1 MPQSFLPHH
10 PRAERVHDADALPA
24 EPLWTPDPD
33 RVKQSAIDRLRRDI
47 ADVTAVELADSRA
60 LFDYSLEHPGD
71 FWDVIWGE
79 CGVVG
84 DRGDG
89 PAYVLP
95 PARSDMRSARFFPAA
110 TLSLTENL
118 LAGGQRPGAGEFA
131 IIYRREDGIRRTLT
145 WPQLAEQVERMT
157 AFLRSVGVTTG
168 DRVAAWM
175 PNVPETV
182 IALMATANLGATFT
196 STSPD
201 FGVAGVL
208 DRFGQVQ
215 PKVLIAADGYVYA
228 NRKHDRLD
236 RLSAVI
242 EGLDSLVAVVVH
254 GELNDEPNL
263 ADVRDRV
270 AVGDNHSQLPVVS
283 WAQATSAGAALL
295 ARTGPAASQLVAF
308 DHPLFILYSSGT
320 TGAPKC
326 IVHRTGGVLLKLLV
340 EHQLHCDIRPGDRV
354 FYFTTCGWMM
364 WNWLTLTLASG
375 ATIVLYDGSPFHPER
390 DAMWDIVEAERVT
403 LFGTSAKYL
412 DAAAKAG
419 ALPASTHDLVDLRT
433 ICSTG
438 SPLSVDSFEYV
449 YREVKSDVH
458 LASISGGTDLCGC
471 LVLGDPTRP
480 VYAGEIQGPA
490 LGVAVDVWDPQ
501 GNSMRGQ
508 PAEQGELV
516 CTQAFPSMPLAFW
529 HDPTGA
535 KYTAAYFE
543 RYPDIWAHG
552 DFASWTD
559 HGGVVIHGRSDAT
572 LNSAGVRIGTAEIY
586 GQVEQLPEILEA
598 LAIGQRWED
607 DTRIVLFVR
616 LAAGV
621 GLDDELANRIAVCL
635 RDNCSPRHVPARV
648 IAVADLPRTRSG
660 KLAELAVTDV
670 VHGRAVRNHEALAN
684 PESLELFVDL
694 PGLAQ

>member
-1 MPQSFLPHH
+1 MD
-10 PRAERVHDADALPA
+10 DAADRPS
-24 EPLWTPDPD
+24 EPLWEPDPD
-33 RVKQSAIDRLRRDI
+33 RVAQTAMDRLRRDI
-47 ADVTAVELADSRA
+47 GEATASNLADSRA

-95 PARSDMRSARFFPAA
+95 PAHSDMRSARFFPAA

-118 LAGGQRPGAGEFA
+118 LAGGQRPGAGQYA
-131 IIYRREDGIRRTLT
+131 IVYRREDGVRRTLT
-145 WPQLAEQVERMT
+145 WAQLEYQVDQMT
-157 AFLRSVGVTTG
+157 AFLRSVGVTIG

-208 DRFGQVQ
+208 DRFGQVE

-228 NRKHDRLD
+228 NKRHQRLD
-236 RLSAVI
+236 RLAAVI
-242 EGLDSLVAVVVH
+242 EGLDSLVAVIVH
-254 GELNDEPNL
+254 GELDEDPDL
-263 ADVRDRV
+263 ADVRDRG
-270 AVGDNHSQLPVVS
+270 AAGDSHSQVPVIS
-283 WAQATSAGAALL
+283 WSQAAAAGDAALGQS
-295 ARTGPAASQLVAF
+295 GPIANQLVAF

-364 WNWLTLTLASG
+364 WNWLTMTLGSG
-375 ATIVLYDGSPFHPER
+375 ATIVLYDGSPFHPQR
-390 DAMWDIVEAERVT
+390 DAMWDIVESERVT

-419 ALPASTHDLVDLRT
+419 ATPGRTHDLADLRT

-471 LVLGDPTRP
+471 LVMGDPTRP

-490 LGVAVDVWDPQ
+490 LGVAADVWDPQ
-501 GNSMRGQ
+501 GISMSGR
-508 PAEQGELV
+508 PNEQGELV

-529 HDPTGA
+529 HDPDAT

-543 RYPDIWAHG
+543 RFSGIWAHG
-552 DFASWTD
+552 DFASWTE

-598 LAIGQRWED
+598 LAIGQRWEG

-616 LAAGV
+616 LAEGV
-621 GLDDELANRIAVCL
+621 TLDDELARRIGACL
-635 RDNCSPRHVPARV
+635 RENCSPRHVPARV
-648 IAVADLPRTRSG
+648 VAVADLPRTRSG

-670 VHGRAVRNHEALAN
+670 VHGRAVRNREALAN
-684 PESLELFVDL
+684 PESLDLFSDL
-694 PGLAQ
+694 TVLTE